1 MHPIHTEAAP
11 AAIGPYSQAMRC
23 GDLLFV
29 SGQIP
34 LDPATGEMVSDAF
47 EAQAVQVFENL
58 KAVIE
63 AGGASLAQVAKL
75 TLYLTDLG
83 RFATVNGV
91 MERYFAAPFPAR
103 AAVEVS
109 ALPRGAQIEADA
121 IVCLPG

>member
-1 MHPIHTEAAP
+1 MQPINTEAAP

-23 GDLLFV
+23 GDLLLV

-34 LDPATGEMVSDAF
+34 LDPTTGEMVSDAF

-63 AGGASLAQVAKL
+63 AGEANLAQVAKL

-83 RFATVNGV
+83 QFATVNNV

-121 IVCLPG
+121 IVCLSR